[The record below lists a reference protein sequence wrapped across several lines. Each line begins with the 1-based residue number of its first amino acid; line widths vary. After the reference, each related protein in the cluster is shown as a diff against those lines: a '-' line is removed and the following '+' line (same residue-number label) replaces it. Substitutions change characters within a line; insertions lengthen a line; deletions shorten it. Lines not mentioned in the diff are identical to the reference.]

1 MKSSVTVW
9 HRRIPFLHLMRR
21 IFVEHSSSDWYNHIF
36 FCVCVSALFCDF
48 ITFLPFSHQVI
59 LPRGLTS
66 WALALAAFFLEKC
79 SQSSTCCHLC
89 KLWPSFS
96 YHCMCSCCMP
106 LVTVRLFAT
115 NLESKFELFQGL
127 SFVISYNTLRILFA
141 VFWKLSKVQINT
153 HILQ

>member
-1 MKSSVTVW
+1 MTYDKNYISSSSYKKN
-9 HRRIPFLHLMRR
+9 ILHL
-21 IFVEHSSSDWYNHIF
+21 SSDWYNHIF
-36 FCVCVSALFCDF
+36 FFCALFCDF

-59 LPRGLTS
+59 LPRGLNS

-89 KLWPSFS
+89 KLCPSFS

-115 NLESKFELFQGL
+115 NPESKLEFFQDLVLTLHITPHISCLLFLKVIQGA
-127 SFVISYNTLRILFA
+127 N
-141 VFWKLSKVQINT
+141 
-153 HILQ
+153 

>member
-1 MKSSVTVW
+1 MKSSLTDW
-9 HRRIPFLHLMRR
+9 HIRITFLLHLMRR
-21 IFVEHSSSDWYNHIF
+21 IFSICLVIDITISS
-36 FCVCVSALFCDF
+36 FCALFCDF

-59 LPRGLTS
+59 LPRGLNS

-89 KLWPSFS
+89 KLCPSFS

-115 NLESKFELFQGL
+115 NPESKLEFFQDLVLTLHITPHISCLLFLKVIQGA
-127 SFVISYNTLRILFA
+127 N
-141 VFWKLSKVQINT
+141 
-153 HILQ
+153 

>member
-1 MKSSVTVW
+1 MTYGKNY
-9 HRRIPFLHLMRR
+9 I
-21 IFVEHSSSDWYNHIF
+21 SSSYEENVFSIRLVIDITISSF
-36 FCVCVSALFCDF
+36 FCALFCDF
-48 ITFLPFSHQVI
+48 ITSLPFSHQVI
-59 LPRGLTS
+59 LPRELNS

-115 NLESKFELFQGL
+115 NLESQFEFFQG
-127 SFVISYNTLRILFA
+127 SCFVTFYNNFCILFA
-141 VFWKLSKVQINT
+141 VFSKSSKRQIN
-153 HILQ
+153 ISVVE